1 MSEKWSIEQ
10 LFEDEN
16 GGNPFSRGPE
26 EMLLWECHGNDS
38 AFVIWRGYDPHLLQD
53 VINRQLALHTS
64 TSNVTYCVEFP
75 SRKGHRD
82 RTFVEKRK
90 FTGGAKCLPDSSQR
104 FLITLIENKWG
115 ATLNDQTYMATKGK
129 RMDFYMRT
137 DTTKETVFSFD
148 NWDDVKKMA
157 YTTEV

>member
-1 MSEKWSIEQ
+1 MGKKSCQRNGQ
-10 LFEDEN
+10 LNSFSKMKMVEIHFLKVLRKCFS
-16 GGNPFSRGPE
+16 GNVM
-26 EMLLWECHGNDS
+26 EMILPLL
-38 AFVIWRGYDPHLLQD
+38 
-53 VINRQLALHTS
+53 LALHTS

-129 RMDFYMRT
+129 RMDFYMRS
-137 DTTKETVFSFD
+137 DKTKETVFSFD

-157 YTTEV
+157 YITEV